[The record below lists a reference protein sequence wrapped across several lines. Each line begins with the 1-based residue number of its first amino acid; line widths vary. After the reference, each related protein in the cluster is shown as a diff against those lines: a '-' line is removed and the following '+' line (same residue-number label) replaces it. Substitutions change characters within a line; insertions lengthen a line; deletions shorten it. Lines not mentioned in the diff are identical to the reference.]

1 MSASK
6 KRGLTRREF
15 LHWAVGATAGLA
27 GAAALGACAPAPTPE
42 VKEVEKIVEKEV
54 EKVVTATPA
63 PEQIELTFFN
73 WASAEEATRMNIES
87 IIAQFEANHPNV
99 KINNVQFGF
108 GDIQSQ
114 TLIAITGGNPP
125 DVVQQSSNMPF
136 ELAAMG
142 ALEPLDDYVTQD
154 YLAENFEGAL
164 AAGTYEGQLV
174 ALPWSIT
181 PHAFWYNKKLM
192 AELGL
197 DPAKPPETMDELN
210 EAAAV
215 AKAKDIYAVGLDTT
229 KRQYALVHQW
239 PWKLAFGAQPFKEG
253 VPNFN
258 TPEMKEYY
266 EWLRFFLKNEY
277 SPPGMILR
285 EFRQFSAQGTEVFAW
300 DGPYFKGILQ
310 SLNADLL
317 DEEVFQETWSVK
329 GIPVKRG
336 EPVTVMDIHQL
347 VMTKACK
354 HKDVAWEFIQM
365 LATSDMA
372 VERYYIPLGVIPPA
386 KGLIDKF
393 ADNYSDP
400 ISQAYINEIIPSG
413 KAMPYG
419 PKFASA
425 AEFIE
430 VGMQE
435 VVATDK
441 PIDEILENMQANLKI
456 VYGVS

>member
-1 MSASK
+1 MSKSP
-6 KRGLTRREF
+6 KRNLTRREF
-15 LHWAVGATAGLA
+15 LRWTAGASAGLA
-27 GAAALGACAPAPTPE
+27 GAALSACVAAPTPE
-42 VKEVEKIVEKEV
+42 IREVEKVVEKEV

-73 WASAEEATRMNIES
+73 WASAEEATRQNIES
-87 IIAQFEANHPNV
+87 IIAQFEADHPNV
-99 KINNVQFGF
+99 SINNVQFGF

-125 DVVQQSSNMPF
+125 DIVQQSSNMPF

-142 ALEPLDDYVTQD
+142 ALEPLDGYVTQD
-154 YLAENFEGAL
+154 YLDQNFAGAL
-164 AAGTYEGQLV
+164 AASTYQDQLV

-181 PHAFWYNKKLM
+181 PHAFWYNKQLM
-192 AELGL
+192 ADLGL
-197 DPAKPPETMDELN
+197 DPSEPPATIDELN

-215 AKAKDIYAVGLDTT
+215 AKAQDIYAVGLDTT

-239 PWKLAFGAQPFKEG
+239 PWMLAFGAEPYLDG

-258 TPEMKEYY
+258 TPELMEYY
-266 EWLRFFLKNEY
+266 EWLRFLLKNEY

-310 SLNADLL
+310 SLNESLL
-317 DEEVFQETWSVK
+317 DEDLFQETWSVK
-329 GIPVKRG
+329 GIPVQRG

-347 VMTKACK
+347 VMTRACQ
-354 HKDVAWEFIQM
+354 HKEVAWEFIQM

-386 KGLIDKF
+386 KGLMEKY

-400 ISQAYINEIIPSG
+400 ISQAYINDIIPSG
-413 KAMPYG
+413 RAMPYG

-435 VVATDK
+435 AVATDK
-441 PIDEILENMQANLKI
+441 PIAEILENMQANLNI

>member
-1 MSASK
+1 MSEPT
-6 KRGLTRREF
+6 KRSLTRREF
-15 LHWAVGATAGLA
+15 LRWTAAATAGLA
-27 GAAALGACAPAPTPE
+27 GATALGACVPAPAPQATP
-42 VKEVEKIVEKEV
+42 VEKIVEKEV

-63 PEQIELTFFN
+63 PEQVELTFFN
-73 WASAEEATRMNIES
+73 WASAEEATRKNVEA
-87 IIAQFEANHPNV
+87 IIAQFEADHPNV

-142 ALEPLDDYVTQD
+142 ALEPLDGYVSPD
-154 YLAENFEGAL
+154 YLAENFPGAL
-164 AAGTYEGQLV
+164 VAGTYQDQLF

-181 PHAFWYNKKLM
+181 PHAFWYNKQLM

-197 DPAKPPETMDELN
+197 DPTKPPETIDELD
-210 EAAAV
+210 AAAKV

-239 PWKLAFGAQPFKEG
+239 PWMLAFGAQPYQDG
-253 VPNFN
+253 LPNFN

-266 EWLRFFLKNEY
+266 EWLRVLLQNEY

-310 SLNADLL
+310 SLNEALL
-317 DEEVFQETWSVK
+317 DEAVFQETWSVK

-336 EPVTVMDIHQL
+336 EPVTVLDIHQL
-347 VMTKACK
+347 VMTKACQ

-365 LATSDMA
+365 LAASDMA
-372 VERYYIPLGVIPPA
+372 VEGYYVPLGAIPPV
-386 KGLIDKF
+386 KSLIDKF
-393 ADNYSDP
+393 ASNYADP
-400 ISQAYINEIIPSG
+400 ISQTFINDIIPSG
-413 KAMPYG
+413 QAMPYG

-441 PIDEILENMQANLKI
+441 PIDEILQGMQANLNI
-456 VYGVS
+456 VYGVA